1 MYIPPSC
8 NGNRGGVVLLASPP
22 TSVVDVI
29 SSGKMYTQFGR
40 FIPPLYKKNLK
51 NYWLVQVEDIVC
63 SIPITWI
70 SRSFYLNLLYPINNC
85 KINMFIF
92 IT

>member
-29 SSGKMYTQFGR
+29 NSGKMYMQFGR
-40 FIPPLYKKNLK
+40 FIPPLYKKNSKKL
-51 NYWLVQVEDIVC
+51 LVGPSGRHRVFDSNRLDITIILSKFVV
-63 SIPITWI
+63 S
-70 SRSFYLNLLYPINNC
+70 N
-85 KINMFIF
+85 K
-92 IT
+92 